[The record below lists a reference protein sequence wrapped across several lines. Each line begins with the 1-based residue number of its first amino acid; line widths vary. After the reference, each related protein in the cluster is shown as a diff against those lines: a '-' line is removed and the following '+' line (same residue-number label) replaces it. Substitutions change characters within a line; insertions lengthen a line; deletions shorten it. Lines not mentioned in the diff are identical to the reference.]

1 MSKNS
6 GFGLVLAFVFVFLI
20 IFAGGL
26 GVIFGIPP
34 NRNSVQEVRPKV
46 SLDPY
51 EALGF
56 ATSVKIS
63 GVQYSVWD
71 IRDNRTKLF
80 KFMLLAN
87 PADGKIVADPKVES
101 KAFSIRLA
109 LQCAYV
115 LVALHDRA
123 SQAGQVASSLV
134 ALGGVASRTA
144 QVLGD
149 SSIANSIDDLTSYVE
164 KGSGS
169 SAAILSV
176 LNGAVPYANQLIADP
191 SDQNADLFM
200 TSLGATALLTYSQQ
214 AAFAYLILANALQD
228 IGISCGPW
236 LISFYN
242 LVTGGNRPSLSL
254 MTLTFGDYESSV
266 TMDQLSTRVA
276 NEE

>member
-1 MSKNS
+1 MINKNS
-6 GFGLVLAFVFVFLI
+6 GFGLAIVFVFLI
-20 IFAGGL
+20 IFAGFSGI
-26 GVIFGIPP
+26 IFGILP
-34 NRNSVQEVRPKV
+34 NRNTVQEVPPEV
-46 SLDPY
+46 SLAPY

-63 GVQYSVWD
+63 GVLYSVWD
-71 IRDNRTKLF
+71 MRDNRTNLF
-80 KFMLLAN
+80 KFMILAN
-87 PADGKIVADPKVES
+87 PADGKIVADPKLES

-134 ALGGVASRTA
+134 ALGGAASRTA
-144 QVLGD
+144 QILGD
-149 SSIANSIDDLTSYVE
+149 SSIANSIDDLTSSAE
-164 KGSGS
+164 KESAG

-176 LNGAVPYANQLIADP
+176 LNGSVPYANQLIADP

-200 TSLGATALLTYSQQ
+200 TSMGATALLTYSQQ
-214 AAFAYLILANALQD
+214 AAFAYLVLVNALQN
-228 IGISCGPW
+228 IGISPGPW

-242 LVTGGNRPSLSL
+242 LVTGGNKPSLSL

-266 TMDQLSTRVA
+266 TRDQLSTRVA
-276 NEE
+276 YEE